1 MLRRRKVT
9 GFLTY
14 LTFTFLNHLL
24 IATRESNNSGSRNT
38 RRLIRWIMGVS
49 TVLIISLLYPNNLK
63 FPFDFDLNQP
73 WRYAELV
80 APYDIPVLKDEE
92 MLRKDREAVQRQ
104 ATPVYVYDQSIPR
117 RARAEFIEEFQAAL
131 DSAEAKGIY
140 PGLVSQPQSHR
151 RYGLE
156 VIDKIYDY
164 GIIDVRPEE
173 EMEGMSTVI
182 TTLNGSDR
190 RERTL
195 SQLYTPGDAREY
207 LTDSLFYTSL
217 KAPDL
222 LRELLLDKFE
232 HNVFYSD
239 SLTNRLSRQA
249 LNGVSPYD
257 GLVRRGETIIRQGEP
272 VADLAFKQLISY
284 RVLYNKNLST
294 QTTFWSVFGG
304 YAVQIGLVVILLFFY
319 LRSFFPW
326 IYARWKNLLLI
337 LLWPILYALLVRSVE
352 ITPGLTAWIVPFCI
366 VPIVMRVFFT
376 ERLAFFIHV
385 ATVLIASFLTSLG
398 YQFTFLSILAGVVVI
413 IMDID
418 TRDMGRFL
426 RSLGL
431 LFGFYLVGFVG
442 LELLRGGSWWTVDYY
457 TVILIVANVFLVLFA
472 YPLILLLE
480 RLFGLV
486 SPITLLE
493 LSDMNQPLL
502 QKLARQAPGTWQ
514 HSLNVSN
521 LAEQAA
527 RAVGADALLVK
538 TAALYHDIGKTENPA
553 YFIENQ
559 NGPNPHE
566 KLSPRQSAA
575 IIISHVTDGVRLARQ
590 AGLPEVVVDIIRTHH
605 GTTRTEFFY
614 RTYIKDNPLASDVD
628 FRYPGPRP
636 ATKEQTILMLADT
649 VEAACKSLKSPTEAE
664 LYTFIDT
671 LIKGKLSSGQLENSS
686 LSFRELETCRMVFK
700 SVAKSVYHV
709 RIAYPEEEE

>member
-1 MLRRRKVT
+1 M
-9 GFLTY
+9 
-14 LTFTFLNHLL
+14 
-24 IATRESNNSGSRNT
+24 
-38 RRLIRWIMGVS
+38 S

-63 FPFDFDLNQP
+63 FPFNFDLNQP

-92 MLRKDREAVQRQ
+92 ELRADREAVQRR
-104 ATPVYVYDQSIPR
+104 ATPVYVYDQDVVR
-117 RARAEFIEEFQAAL
+117 RARARFIEEFLAVL
-131 DSAEAKGIY
+131 DSAEANKRY
-140 PGLVSQPQSHR
+140 AGLRAQPQSHR

-156 VIDKIYDY
+156 TIDRIYDY
-164 GIIDVRPEE
+164 GIIDVRTEE

-182 TTLNGSDR
+182 TTLNGGDR
-190 RERTL
+190 REQTL
-195 SQLYTPGDAREY
+195 SQFYTPGDARQY

-217 KAPDL
+217 ASPDV

-239 SLTNRLSRQA
+239 SLTDRLAQQA
-249 LNGVSPYD
+249 LDAVSPYD
-257 GLVRRGETIIRQGEP
+257 GLVRRGETIIRAGEP
-272 VADLAFKQLISY
+272 VADQAYKQLISY

-304 YAVQIGLVVILLFFY
+304 YAVQIGLVIFLLFFY

-337 LLWPILYALLVRSVE
+337 LLWPVLYALLVRSVE
-352 ITPGLTAWIVPFCI
+352 LTPGLNAWIVPFCI

-398 YQFTFLSILAGVVVI
+398 YQFTFLSIMAGVVVI
-413 IMDID
+413 VMDID

-431 LFGFYLVGFVG
+431 LFGYYLVGFVG

-457 TVILIVANVFLVLFA
+457 TILLLIANVFLVLFA

-493 LSDMNQPLL
+493 LSDMNKPLL

-514 HSLNVSN
+514 HSLNVAN

-527 RAVGADALLVK
+527 RAVGAEALLVK
-538 TAALYHDIGKTENPA
+538 TAALYHDIGKTENPS

-566 KLSPRQSAA
+566 QLSPQQSAR
-575 IIISHVTDGVRLARQ
+575 IIIRHVADGVRLARQ
-590 AGLPEVVVDIIRTHH
+590 AGLPELVIDMIRTHH
-605 GTTRTEFFY
+605 GTTRAEFFY
-614 RTYIKDNPLASDVD
+614 RAYHKNNPLAGDAD

-636 ATKEQTILMLADT
+636 STKEQTILMLADT
-649 VEAACKSLKSPTEAE
+649 VEAACKSLKSPTETE

-671 LIKGKLSSGQLENSS
+671 LITGKFSSGQLENSS
-686 LSFRELETCRMVFK
+686 LNFRELETCRTVFK

-709 RIAYPEEEE
+709 RIAYPEEE